1 MACLGYVLLVR
12 WNESFLRS
20 SVSEGAF
27 VFVKM
32 SLPNVLNVTMEIKC
46 YLLTLIK
53 HLPSFLLSWVNGQ
66 NRVSSCNFQRLR
78 SREDWFDSKL
88 KLSLGTSSTART
100 RGCRGTLAH
109 PFAWCSQ
116 PHTRAFTTLA
126 MRTDSWHCSSCCKTS
141 FHYLLFLLRAA
152 TAQVWASFL
161 GHQHSFASLSFYF
174 PFIPR
179 RYLYPNNLGAVIESS
194 F

>member
-1 MACLGYVLLVR
+1 MACLGYILLVR
-12 WNESFLRS
+12 WNASFLHS

-66 NRVSSCNFQRLR
+66 NRVSSWNFQRLR
-78 SREDWFDSKL
+78 NREDWFDSKL
-88 KLSLGTSSTART
+88 KLSLGICSTART
-100 RGCRGTLAH
+100 RGCRGALAH

-116 PHTRAFTTLA
+116 PHKVQPAP
-126 MRTDSWHCSSCCKTS
+126 HQS
-141 FHYLLFLLRAA
+141 FHHFSHQNWLLAVFQVLQDFLSLSPFPAVCCNSTGVSEFPEA
-152 TAQVWASFL
+152 PT
-161 GHQHSFASLSFYF
+161 HNFAS
-174 PFIPR
+174 
-179 RYLYPNNLGAVIESS
+179 VILFSIYTKEIFVS
-194 F
+194 